1 MTSES
6 NRQDLTPLLAPA
18 SIGASP
24 GVSRPVGEARKT
36 LAGELRQQLADEI
49 VRGALPPG
57 AALDETEIA
66 RRFQVS
72 RTPVREAIRQLA
84 ASGLIETRPIVF
96 VASCCDRFWC
106 ETGAVITPFLRE
118 ASIA

>member
-1 MTSES
+1 
-6 NRQDLTPLLAPA
+6 
-18 SIGASP
+18 
-24 GVSRPVGEARKT
+24 
-36 LAGELRQQLADEI
+36 
-49 VRGALPPG
+49 
-57 AALDETEIA
+57 
-66 RRFQVS
+66 
-72 RTPVREAIRQLA
+72 VREAIRQLA